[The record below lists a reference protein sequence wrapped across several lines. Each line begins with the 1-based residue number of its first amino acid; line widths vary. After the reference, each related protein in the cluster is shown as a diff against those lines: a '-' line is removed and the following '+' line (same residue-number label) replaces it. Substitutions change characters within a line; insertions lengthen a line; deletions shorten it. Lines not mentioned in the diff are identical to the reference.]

1 MVVAA
6 LPADN
11 SSQGQPEG
19 DDCSGASSG
28 NGTPGRCQGAQGTE
42 NRRMSFINQ
51 QSLSMCLLFFD
62 LKVCFFIDF
71 PAIND
76 YTQLSNL

>member
-42 NRRMSFINQ
+42 NRRMSFINHLHKDFLFKTTKAFAHGLKP
-51 QSLSMCLLFFD
+51 SL
-62 LKVCFFIDF
+62 
-71 PAIND
+71 
-76 YTQLSNL
+76 

>member
-42 NRRMSFINQ
+42 NRRMSFK
-51 QSLSMCLLFFD
+51 STK
-62 LKVCFFIDF
+62 LKYVFAF
-71 PAIND
+71 
-76 YTQLSNL
+76 L